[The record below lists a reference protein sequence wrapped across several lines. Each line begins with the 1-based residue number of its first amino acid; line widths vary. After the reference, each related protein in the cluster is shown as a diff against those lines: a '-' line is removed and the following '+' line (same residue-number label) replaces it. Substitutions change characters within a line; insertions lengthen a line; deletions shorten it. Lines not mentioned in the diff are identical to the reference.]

1 MSHITM
7 EADNNRDELEAE
19 RLEYDGEEQDQE
31 QEQEEEQTDE
41 LVTADCTLDIKF
53 KRYGRIENVTKS
65 AVVQQ
70 SRSMEWIM
78 TEKVHGA
85 NFSFITDGQEV
96 QCASRSNLLTPF
108 SKFFNFQVVLQN
120 HRQRVLDCFAAVQSV
135 IPETKI
141 ITIFGEIFGGKY
153 PHPEVPACKV
163 EGVKVVQHGVYYA
176 PHNDFYAF
184 DLNVNYSRFLP
195 FDEATRI
202 FKACGF
208 LHAQPLARG
217 SLQSLSQFDVETF
230 ETTIPSLLGLPAIAK
245 NLAEGVVLR
254 PATCRSGIVKL
265 KRAAFCERMKHP
277 IDGLAKKDRQSKHN
291 EDVQVPAELDHL
303 ISIAMEYV
311 NTNRLRSVLSKIGQ
325 VGPQEMARV
334 AGLLSQDAILD
345 CKRDHEA
352 DMARTIGDSSTFR
365 RVFNGAVLRACR
377 RLVLE
382 AQEAIV
388 SGEL

>member
-1 MSHITM
+1 M
-7 EADNNRDELEAE
+7 EADNNRDDLEAE
-19 RLEYDGEEQDQE
+19 HLEYDDEE
-31 QEQEEEQTDE
+31 QEQEEQTEE
-41 LVTADCTLDIKF
+41 LLTADGTLDIKF
-53 KRYGRIENVTKS
+53 KRYSRIENVTK
-65 AVVQQ
+65 AAAMQEL
-70 SRSMEWIM
+70 RSIEWVM

-85 NFSFITDGQEV
+85 NFSFITDGKDV

-108 SKFFNFQVVLQN
+108 SKFFNFQVVLQD
-120 HRQRVLDCFAAVQSV
+120 HRQRVIDCFAAVQSV

-153 PHPEVPACKV
+153 PHPDVAASKV

-195 FDEATRI
+195 FDEATRL
-202 FKACGF
+202 FKECGF
-208 LHAQPLARG
+208 LHAQALARG
-217 SLQSLSQFDVETF
+217 PLPSLIQFDVESF
-230 ETTIPSLLGLPAIAK
+230 ETTLPSLLGLPAIEK

-254 PATCRSGIVKL
+254 PAAYRSGIVKL
-265 KRAAFCERMKHP
+265 KRAAFCERIKRP
-277 IDGLAKKDRQSKHN
+277 VDGLTKKEKQSKHQ
-291 EDVQVPAELDHL
+291 EQLQMPEELEHL

-325 VGPQEMARV
+325 VGPQDMARV

-345 CKRDHEA
+345 CRQDHEA
-352 DMARTIGDSSTFR
+352 DMTHIIGDSSTFR
-365 RVFNGAVLRACR
+365 KAFNGSVLRACR

-382 AQEAIV
+382 SAAAIV